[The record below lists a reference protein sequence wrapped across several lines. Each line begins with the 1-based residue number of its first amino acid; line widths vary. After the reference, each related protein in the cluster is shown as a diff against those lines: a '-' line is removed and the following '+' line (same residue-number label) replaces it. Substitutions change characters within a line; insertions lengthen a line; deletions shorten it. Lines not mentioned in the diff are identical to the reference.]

1 MLPAGGSA
9 MLRVTYLLA
18 LKGKDVWSI
27 DPDAPVLEAIR
38 LMADRGIGALPVIK
52 GGQLLGIVSER
63 DYARKVILK
72 NRSSAD
78 TPVRDIMTAPVTT
91 ISPDEAVHNC
101 MEIMT
106 QKRIRHL
113 PVVER
118 GNVVGMISIGDLVK
132 AVIEEQQQTIDHLER
147 YIAS

>member
-1 MLPAGGSA
+1 

-27 DPDAPVLEAIR
+27 DPDTPVLEAIR
-38 LMADRGIGALPVIK
+38 MMADRGIGALPVIK
-52 GGQLLGIVSER
+52 DGQLLGIVSER

-101 MEIMT
+101 MEVMT

-118 GNVVGMISIGDLVK
+118 GKVVGMISIGDLVK